1 MDALLSL
8 VKQIDAPGSIQFLVL
23 SILAGFAIMF
33 VWPRSR
39 RAGRLWLCFISATY
53 LLLALPIVAHA
64 IAGRLPPF
72 QSNEVARDR
81 PLDALI
87 VFDGDNR
94 RGRVAE
100 SARAFETGA
109 PKEVW
114 VLGSEEEWLLEELP
128 LAGVPVGRIRP
139 DTSTLT
145 TRDQIAWVRRFQAAH
160 PDSHIAIVASRL
172 QMPRVA
178 ALAAEA
184 DIDVTLLPS
193 PVDWEPPVTGAR
205 VLVPMYIAL
214 RVSRDA
220 LYEHAAI
227 TYYRRQ
233 GWIGR

>member
-8 VKQIDAPGSIQFLVL
+8 AKLIDAPGSIQFFIICIIVGFVL
-23 SILAGFAIMF
+23 LFI
-33 VWPRSR
+33 WPRNR
-39 RAGRLWLCFISATY
+39 RLGRAWLFFISASY
-53 LLLALPIVAHA
+53 VLLGLPIVANA
-64 IAGRLPPF
+64 IVGQLPRFELDEIPD
-72 QSNEVARDR
+72 DR

-100 SARAFETGA
+100 AARVFAVHA
-109 PKEVW
+109 PRHVW
-114 VLGSEEEWLLEELP
+114 VLGGDEEWLLDELP
-128 LAGVPVGRIRP
+128 LVGIPPSRLRH

-145 TRDQIAWVRRFQAAH
+145 TRDQIAWVRRFLSERPGSQ
-160 PDSHIAIVASRL
+160 IALVASRL

-178 ALAAEA
+178 ALAASA
-184 DIDVTLLPS
+184 GIDVPFLPS
-193 PVDWEPPVTGAR
+193 PIDDEPPVTGAK

-214 RVSRDA
+214 RISRDA

-227 TYYRRQ
+227 VYYRRQ